1 MDSLIAEFNNKHK
14 RHKTINSPNLKKAKT
29 IKPRNLTD
37 EEIEK
42 IKTELSE
49 YKLID
54 LNDEIYLAHVT
65 QLFPI
70 LENKIREYGSYL
82 SIVPFKE
89 KLDEYIHQKDPSS
102 ILQDII
108 LEIYKETSSLE
119 IFINIKHNTFIIKK

>member
-1 MDSLIAEFNNKHK
+1 M
-14 RHKTINSPNLKKAKT
+14 
-29 IKPRNLTD
+29 
-37 EEIEK
+37 
-42 IKTELSE
+42 
-49 YKLID
+49 ID

-89 KLDEYIHQKDPSS
+89 KADEYIHQKDPSS
-102 ILQDII
+102 VLHDII

-119 IFINIKHNTFIIKK
+119 NVPDLFFVYQCMYNDNFLNIRNECAHGNAFIFGGELLNGFKLTLICLNVILEKLNYVKALLKET